1 MFAVDDAE
9 RVKHLA
15 EMEKMCD
22 VYDLDRL
29 RDLCDR
35 LVAAGGGD
43 SEAVRVVFLGELER
57 LNARLG
63 QERAKVTELSRG
75 GPAAADGKSAGQTK
89 VRLPYYHRRG
99 EGVVGIFWAR
109 IINAWPLWP
118 FWPF

>member
-35 LVAAGGGD
+35 LVAAGGD

-75 GPAAADGKSAGQTK
+75 GPAAADGKSAGQAK
-89 VRLPYYHRRG
+89 VRLHS
-99 EGVVGIFWAR
+99 
-109 IINAWPLWP
+109 
-118 FWPF
+118 

>member
-35 LVAAGGGD
+35 LVAAGGSGGD
-43 SEAVRVVFLGELER
+43 SEAVRVVFLAELER

-89 VRLPYYHRRG
+89 VRPHNIAISLLPRRG
-99 EGVVGIFWAR
+99 GWWAQCCG
-109 IINAWPLWP
+109 
-118 FWPF
+118 F

>member
-29 RDLCDR
+29 RDLCNR

-43 SEAVRVVFLGELER
+43 SEAVRVVFLAELER

-75 GPAAADGKSAGQTK
+75 GPAAADGKSAGQAK
-89 VRLPYYHRRG
+89 VRLLSYHFVLFGG
-99 EGVVGIFWAR
+99 EGDGNFCAK
-109 IINAWPLWP
+109 INVWPL
-118 FWPF
+118 